1 MAFVSPTKPASAD
14 NALGPTPPG
23 FQGIRDNFLA
33 QLKSVLP
40 DQTFAPSNNKQGI
53 PPGMQKPQGK
63 AVRLFESQTAL
74 AQQRDLDEM
83 TKIKY
88 SIEGM
93 LKKRDQLTTQESVEA
108 RFAHRLNQIATTASS
123 TPEYES
129 RP

>member
-1 MAFVSPTKPASAD
+1 MAFVSPTKAASGD
-14 NALGPTPPG
+14 NALGGPTPPG

-40 DQTFAPSNNKQGI
+40 DQTFAPSQSKQGI
-53 PPGMQKPQGK
+53 PQGTQGR

-88 SIEGM
+88 SIEGLLM
-93 LKKRDQLTTQESVEA
+93 KRDQLTTQESVEA

-123 TPEYES
+123 TPEYEI

>member
-1 MAFVSPTKPASAD
+1 MAFVSPTKPTSAD
-14 NALGPTPPG
+14 NALGGPTLSG

-33 QLKSVLP
+33 QLRSVVP
-40 DQTFAPSNNKQGI
+40 DQTFAPSQSKQGI
-53 PPGMQKPQGK
+53 SHGTQGR

-74 AQQRDLDEM
+74 AQQRDVEEM

-88 SIEGM
+88 SIEGL

-123 TPEYES
+123 TPEYEG

>member
-1 MAFVSPTKPASAD
+1 MAFVSPTKAASGD
-14 NALGPTPPG
+14 NALGGPTPPG
-23 FQGIRDNFLA
+23 FQGIRDNFLD

-40 DQTFAPSNNKQGI
+40 DQTFAPSQSKQGI
-53 PPGMQKPQGK
+53 PQGTQGR

-88 SIEGM
+88 SIEGL

-123 TPEYES
+123 TPEYYEI

>member
-1 MAFVSPTKPASAD
+1 MAFVSPTKLASAD
-14 NALGPTPPG
+14 NALGGPTPPG

-40 DQTFAPSNNKQGI
+40 DQTFAPSQSKQGI
-53 PPGMQKPQGK
+53 PQGTQGR

-88 SIEGM
+88 SIEGLLM
-93 LKKRDQLTTQESVEA
+93 KRDQLTTQESVEA